1 MKNTLKTALIGASLL
16 ASAATI
22 GEEAAAWANFGG
34 VSHHLDRGNQNEFN
48 PGFGFEKEVGGFN
61 LMAGAYRN
69 SIRQSSKYFAVEK
82 IIVERGA
89 FGLGVLAGFVDGY
102 ALNNGGFI
110 PVVVPT
116 LTVEYGRI
124 GARVMYTPGLE
135 EKASAAVSL
144 QFRLRLN
151 II

>member
-1 MKNTLKTALIGASLL
+1 MKNTLNAVLIGASLL
-16 ASAATI
+16 ASVAFAEESAT
-22 GEEAAAWANFGG
+22 WANLGG
-34 VSHHLDRGNQNEFN
+34 VSHHFDRGNQNEFN

-69 SIRQSSKYFAVEK
+69 SIRQSSKYLAAEK
-82 IIVERGA
+82 IIVKRGT

-102 ALNNGGFI
+102 MLNNGGWI
-110 PVVVPT
+110 PVVAPT
-116 LTVEYGRI
+116 LTVDHGMI

-151 II
+151 LI